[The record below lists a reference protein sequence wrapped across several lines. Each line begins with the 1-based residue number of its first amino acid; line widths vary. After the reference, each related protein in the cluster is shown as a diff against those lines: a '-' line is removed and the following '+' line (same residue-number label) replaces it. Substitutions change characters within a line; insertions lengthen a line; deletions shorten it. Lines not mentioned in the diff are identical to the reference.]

1 MVIFGMVKNFIIKM
15 SKEEIV
21 TKKILSLIRESK
33 NMVKEDVNN
42 ISDSYVI
49 KKNDS
54 QFGDIK
60 TSQEETF
67 IKTVG
72 EGVEF
77 GENSLIYY
85 PTNKDLVLMGKIESL
100 NLDFEF
106 HYVDRAGDGCYIT
119 AKSLQL
125 TDTNNKTLGKI
136 RNAYINWKNSLI
148 EDSDLLDRL
157 HKKIE
162 NN

>member
-1 MVIFGMVKNFIIKM
+1 MRTDEKITRKM
-15 SKEEIV
+15 
-21 TKKILSLIRESK
+21 LSLIRESK
-33 NMVKEDVNN
+33 YIIKEDDSNVKTDSFV
-42 ISDSYVI
+42 IS
-49 KKNDS
+49 KNDS

-72 EGVEF
+72 EGVDF
-77 GENSLIYY
+77 DDNSLIYY
-85 PTNKDLVLMGKIESL
+85 PIDKDLVLTGKIKSL

-119 AKSLQL
+119 VNSLQL
-125 TDTNNKTLGKI
+125 TETNNKTLGKI
-136 RNAYINWKNSLI
+136 RNAYVNWKNSLI

-157 HKKIE
+157 HKKVQ